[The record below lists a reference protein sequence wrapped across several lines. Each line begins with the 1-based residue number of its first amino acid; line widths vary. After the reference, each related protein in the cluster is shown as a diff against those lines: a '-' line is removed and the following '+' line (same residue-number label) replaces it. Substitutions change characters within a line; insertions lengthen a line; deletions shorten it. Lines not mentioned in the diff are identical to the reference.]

1 MLHRWLTGSTGP
13 EEIYLHFLAAVVA
26 LHRCIASVGISS
38 TGPEATALPCLTSS
52 LKDSMV
58 LAPMPSFPYRRCNRC
73 CFDFFTWLGIAWP
86 IAPVIGR
93 RCIRSLPV
101 RPVLSRR
108 FNRSYCFLHPFVQL
122 VAAVIWTPHK
132 YSISAFSLWFDVSA
146 VDWTHL
152 YGELDIL
159 DFIHGT

>member
-1 MLHRWLTGSTGP
+1 M
-13 EEIYLHFLAAVVA
+13 A
-26 LHRCIASVGISS
+26 LHRCIAPVGTGS

-73 CFDFFTWLGIAWP
+73 CLDFFTWLGIAWP
-86 IAPVIGR
+86 IAPVIGH

-101 RPVLSRR
+101 RLMLSHR
-108 FNRSYCFLHPFVQL
+108 FNRCYYFCIFFVQL
-122 VAAVIWTPHK
+122 IATVIWTPHK
-132 YSISAFSLWFDVSA
+132 YSISAFSLWFGVSA

-152 YGELDIL
+152 NGELDIL
-159 DFIHGT
+159 EMVWTSSMEPKNPINVISQTC